1 MASQQVHPTAI
12 VHANAQIGKD
22 VEIGPYAIIEEH
34 VVIGDR
40 CRIDAHAVIKDYT
53 RMGVGN
59 HIHSHA
65 LVGGEPQDL
74 KFQGEVTWLELGDD
88 NRIREFATLHRGT
101 EGGGGITRIG
111 SRNLCMAYTHIAHD
125 CQLGNDIVMSNGAT
139 LGGHVRVD
147 DFAIIGGLSAVHQFT
162 RVGRHAFVGGMS
174 GISQDLPPWM
184 LAVGTRALVQS
195 PNIVGLR
202 RIKASQ
208 ELVSAFKQAYR
219 LLWFSGIPRPDAL
232 LQLEA
237 EYGHLPEIAEFIT
250 FVRSSERG
258 ILPAEERKR
267 D

>member
-1 MASQQVHPTAI
+1 MGCSMASQQVHPTAI

-111 SRNLCMAYTHIAHD
+111 SRNLCMAPILWD
-125 CQLGNDIVMSNGAT
+125 CAAPG
-139 LGGHVRVD
+139 
-147 DFAIIGGLSAVHQFT
+147 
-162 RVGRHAFVGGMS
+162 
-174 GISQDLPPWM
+174 
-184 LAVGTRALVQS
+184 
-195 PNIVGLR
+195 
-202 RIKASQ
+202 
-208 ELVSAFKQAYR
+208 
-219 LLWFSGIPRPDAL
+219 
-232 LQLEA
+232 
-237 EYGHLPEIAEFIT
+237 
-250 FVRSSERG
+250 
-258 ILPAEERKR
+258 LPARRSPLSNRPSASFGAVRCPALKPWICLR
-267 D
+267 TTTQICLK

>member
-1 MASQQVHPTAI
+1 MGCSMASQQVHPTAI

-147 DFAIIGGLSAVHQFT
+147 DFAIIGGLSAVHQFGH
-162 RVGRHAFVGGMS
+162 VGTHAFVGGMTGVAGS
-174 GISQDLPPWM
+174 GQPCACAWPQSCGTAPRRGFPRDDLRFQTGLPPH
-184 LAVGTRALVQS
+184 LAQ
-195 PNIVGLR
+195 
-202 RIKASQ
+202 
-208 ELVSAFKQAYR
+208 
-219 LLWFSGIPRPDAL
+219 
-232 LQLEA
+232 
-237 EYGHLPEIAEFIT
+237 
-250 FVRSSERG
+250 
-258 ILPAEERKR
+258 
-267 D
+267 